1 MRRIILLGATGYTGS
16 RVLNELAATD
26 GLDVVL
32 VGRSRERL
40 QAQAD
45 SSAIKCQ
52 IIEADTAAPGA
63 LDSILTSDD
72 VVVSTV
78 GPFGDL
84 GKEVARSVA
93 GVGGVYFD
101 STGEPPFIEWMF
113 RELDAQARETGA
125 LLVPAF
131 GYDYVPGNVAGWLVA
146 QDAGANAAGV
156 EVGYFLMQGSSGA
169 YRPLKLR
176 NLPDVTTPGTRESA
190 FKVLAE
196 PAFAFRGRSDDRFGL
211 ETERS
216 GKSLLRFAVNGHRL
230 NALSIGGSEH
240 FGLPEVL
247 PNIRSVD
254 VGLGWFGPAVAPVH
268 YATRVGGPLMTSGIS
283 QRVVAAAAER
293 MPFRNRFPSQQA
305 RTIVVAR
312 ALTADGDVAAELVMD
327 GPEPYEM
334 TAGLLSRAA
343 QIVASGTASATGV
356 RGPLAALGADELVR
370 LGDTVGFRKM

>member
-16 RVLNELAATD
+16 RVLNELAADD

-45 SSAIKCQ
+45 VSGIGCR
-52 IIEADTAAPGA
+52 IVEADTAAPGA
-63 LDSILTSDD
+63 LDSLLTGDD
-72 VVVSTV
+72 VVISTV

-93 GVGGVYFD
+93 RVGAVYFD

-113 RELDAQARETGA
+113 RELDARARETGA

-146 QDAGANAAGV
+146 QDAGADAVGV
-156 EVGYFLMQGSSGA
+156 EVGYFLMQGSRGA

-196 PAFAFRGRSDDRFGL
+196 TAFAFRGRSDDRFGL
-211 ETERS
+211 ERQRS
-216 GKSLLRFAVNGHRL
+216 GMSLLRFAVDGHRL
-230 NALSIGGSEH
+230 NGLSIGGSEH

-268 YATRVGGPLMTSGIS
+268 YATRLGGPLLTSGIS

-293 MPFRNRFPSQQA
+293 MPFKERFPSQPA
-305 RTIVVAR
+305 RTVVVGR
-312 ALTADGDVAAELVMD
+312 ALDADGGVSAELVMD
-327 GPEPYEM
+327 GPEPYAM
-334 TAGLLSRAA
+334 TAGLLSGAA
-343 QIVASGTASATGV
+343 QMVAGGTGDAPGV
-356 RGPLAALGADELVR
+356 RGPLAALGAEELVR
-370 LGDTVGFRKM
+370 LSDVVGFRKV